1 MAFEGFKKFMGMI
14 PPDEDLED
22 DEDTMQDELDGEEE
36 SVAYSYGG
44 DTGNLDSTGGTG
56 PYSSLGSSFS
66 SGREESSKVARIHDD
81 GQLQVVLVKPERFED
96 ASTIADHLQ
105 AKRTVVVNTDSLA
118 QDVRRRRIDF
128 LSGVAYADGGTIK
141 KASNTTFVITPST
154 VGVMGDSTS
163 EDSDSSSNN
172 GIYY

>member
-1 MAFEGFKKFMGMI
+1 MAFEGFRKFMGMI

-22 DEDTMQDELDGEEE
+22 DEDTMQDEMDSEEE
-36 SVAYSYGG
+36 PVSYSYGSDAG
-44 DTGNLDSTGGTG
+44 GLDSVGGSD
-56 PYSSLGSSFS
+56 PYASIGNPFS
-66 SGREESSKVARIHDD
+66 SSREESGKVARIHDD

-118 QDVRRRRIDF
+118 QDIRRRLIDF

-163 EDSDSSSNN
+163 EEGDTSGVN
-172 GIYY
+172 GVYY